1 MMFAKPSL
9 VILEAVVLVMKSN
22 IESMSQRLWLM
33 PFKRSIA
40 SNIFGLKWDLLILA
54 FISEWVIASFSKDNL
69 ISFSDDVLII
79 KVKYVLYKAIKT
91 IGK

>member
-1 MMFAKPSL
+1 MANAFQTINSL
-9 VILEAVVLVMKSN
+9 
-22 IESMSQRLWLM
+22 QYLWFEM
-33 PFKRSIA
+33 E
-40 SNIFGLKWDLLILA
+40 LLILA